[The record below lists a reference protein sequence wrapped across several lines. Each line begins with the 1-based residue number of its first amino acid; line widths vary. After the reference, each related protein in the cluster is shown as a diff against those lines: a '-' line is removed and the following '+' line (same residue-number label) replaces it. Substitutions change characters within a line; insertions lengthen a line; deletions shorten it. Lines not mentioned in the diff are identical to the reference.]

1 MKTIDQTKN
10 RVVWI
15 DLARAIAIVMVII
28 GHSQGAYYGDYWTRL
43 LFSVHLPIFFVL
55 SGYLYHDKTLK
66 QTLRSDWWTLIVP
79 YLTTVGLGAIII
91 AIKEFHSNF
100 LTAPS
105 RNTTLKQLLASAIY
119 GIGPDQQLPIVNY
132 HLAGIGAL
140 WFLMAFLVGRL
151 VFAGIMKLV
160 KSDLVRVGT
169 AIMLTISG
177 YLLSKLLLL
186 PWSINSAL
194 YVQIFF
200 LAGYYVRK
208 YQVMEKI
215 SHGGMLGLTVI
226 FILSGLLGQLRIDNV
241 TDPTIVLGTLAG
253 ISNSIWLMKGTQY
266 LAKWLKVWPRLLA
279 AVAFIGQQSLVIL
292 CLHLLDLEFIGV
304 WIHVLYATASLGY
317 LPSIWMGIAYRVAVV
332 ILGAWLIQFIPGLR
346 SLYMYRSFPF
356 RRK

>member
-1 MKTIDQTKN
+1 MRTMDQTNK
-10 RVVWI
+10 RIIWI

-66 QTLRSDWWTLIVP
+66 QILRSDWWTLVVP
-79 YLTTVGLGAIII
+79 YLTTVGLGAMIIM
-91 AIKEFHSNF
+91 IKEIHPNF

-119 GIGPDQQLPIVNY
+119 GIGPDQQLPIINY

-151 VFAGIMKLV
+151 VFTGVMRLV
-160 KSDLVRVGT
+160 KSDFKRFFVAL
-169 AIMLTISG
+169 ILTILG
-177 YLLSKLLLL
+177 FLLGKFLLL
-186 PWSINSAL
+186 PWSIDSAL

-200 LAGYYVRK
+200 WAGYYIRK
-208 YQVMEKI
+208 HQLMEKI
-215 SHGGMLGLTVI
+215 SHWGMVGLTIV
-226 FILSGLLGQLRIDNV
+226 FVLSGLLGQLRIDNV

-266 LAKWLKVWPRLLA
+266 LAQWLPKWPRLLS
-279 AVAFIGQQSLVIL
+279 VWTFIGRQSLVIL
-292 CLHLLDLEFIGV
+292 CFHLLDLEFIGV
-304 WIHVLYATASLGY
+304 WLHVLYTTASLGY
-317 LPSIWMGIAYRVAVV
+317 LPSIWMGIVYRVVVV
-332 ILGAWLIQFIPGLR
+332 IIGAWLLQFIPGLR

-356 RRK
+356 RKK